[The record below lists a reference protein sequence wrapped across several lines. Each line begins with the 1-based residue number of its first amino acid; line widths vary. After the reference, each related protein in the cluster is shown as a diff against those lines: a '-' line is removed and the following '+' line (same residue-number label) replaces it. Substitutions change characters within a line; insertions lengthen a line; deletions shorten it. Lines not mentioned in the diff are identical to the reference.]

1 MGSQSLMD
9 SPQAIFT
16 SFKLPKPSTAPSSS
30 SSNKEIE
37 QPDSDDRSNS
47 PSLNMQDY
55 SLQGFDVFR
64 ENSKCPDN
72 LCPYLGMIHYHC
84 NQNRCLYVTDKEDV
98 LIMHSKDFH
107 DNIDILDGFE
117 FYDRNVDCRL
127 QNCPSNKINRHFH
140 CIRCNYSFVQYST
153 MSVHNQKHQE
163 EKGNYG
169 EIRVKSEP
177 LLMDEKAA
185 SSNDEH
191 SGAINL
197 SQNTTTIDNK
207 ISGEI
212 FLVRCFLE
220 YIVCSIS
227 APTYIY

>member
-30 SSNKEIE
+30 KDAE
-37 QPDSDDRSNS
+37 QQDSDDRSNS
-47 PSLNMQDY
+47 PSMNVQDY
-55 SLQGFDVFR
+55 SLQGFDVFQ

-72 LCPYLGMIHYHC
+72 LCPYLGSIHYHC

-140 CIRCNYSFVQYST
+140 CTRCNYSFVQYST
-153 MSVHNQKHQE
+153 MSVHNQKHLE
-163 EKGNYG
+163 ENSNKAYG

-177 LLMDEKAA
+177 MLLEEKP
-185 SSNDEH
+185 SSNEEQNQFG
-191 SGAINL
+191 GAINL
-197 SQNTTTIDNK
+197 SQTDNK
-207 ISGEI
+207 VSGKVLLYLFMCI
-212 FLVRCFLE
+212 FLG
-220 YIVCSIS
+220 
-227 APTYIY
+227 APTC

>member
-16 SFKLPKPSTAPSSS
+16 SFKLPKPSTAASSS
-30 SSNKEIE
+30 KETE
-37 QPDSDDRSNS
+37 QQDSDDRSNS
-47 PSLNMQDY
+47 PSDY

-72 LCPYLGMIHYHC
+72 LCPYLGTIHYHC

-127 QNCPSNKINRHFH
+127 PNCPSNKVNRHFH
-140 CIRCNYSFVQYST
+140 CTRCNYSFVQYST
-153 MSVHNQKHQE
+153 MSVHNQKHLE
-163 EKGNYG
+163 EKSYG

-177 LLMDEKAA
+177 LLMEEKPNAT
-185 SSNDEH
+185 EEL

-197 SQNTTTIDNK
+197 SQTDNNK
-207 ISGEI
+207 ISGKPPH
-212 FLVRCFLE
+212 
-220 YIVCSIS
+220 Y
-227 APTYIY
+227 

>member
-30 SSNKEIE
+30 KEEQQDSN
-37 QPDSDDRSNS
+37 DDRSNS
-47 PSLNMQDY
+47 PSNAQDY
-55 SLQGFDVFR
+55 SLQGFDVYQ

-72 LCPYLGMIHYHC
+72 LCPYLGAVHYHC

-127 QNCPSNKINRHFH
+127 QNCPSNKVNRHFH
-140 CIRCNYSFVQYST
+140 CTRCNYSFVQYST
-153 MSVHNQKHQE
+153 MSQHNQKHLE
-163 EKGNYG
+163 EGKGYG

-177 LLMDEKAA
+177 MLMEEKPETAGD
-185 SSNDEH
+185 NQVQF
-191 SGAINL
+191 GAINL
-197 SQNTTTIDNK
+197 SQNTADNK
-207 ISGEI
+207 VSGEC
-212 FLVRCFLE
+212 LQQLKPSVGWG
-220 YIVCSIS
+220 
-227 APTYIY
+227 

>member
-30 SSNKEIE
+30 KEIE
-37 QPDSDDRSNS
+37 QQDSDDRSNS
-47 PSLNMQDY
+47 PTVNMQDY
-55 SLQGFDVFR
+55 SLQGFDVFP

-72 LCPYLGMIHYHC
+72 LCPYLGTIHYHC

-127 QNCPSNKINRHFH
+127 SNCPSNKVNRHFH
-140 CIRCNYSFVQYST
+140 CTRCNYSFVQYST
-153 MSVHNQKHQE
+153 MAVHNQKHVADE
-163 EKGNYG
+163 GSNKAAAGAYG

-177 LLMDEKAA
+177 SLMEEKGTATGEEQ
-185 SSNDEH
+185 SQFG
-191 SGAINL
+191 GAINL
-197 SQNTTTIDNK
+197 SQNDNK
-207 ISGEI
+207 ISGEL
-212 FLVRCFLE
+212 F
-220 YIVCSIS
+220 SILIL
-227 APTYIY
+227 AVFAHARFFFDL

>member
-1 MGSQSLMD
+1 MD

-30 SSNKEIE
+30 KETE
-37 QPDSDDRSNS
+37 QQDSDDNS
-47 PSLNMQDY
+47 SVNAQDY
-55 SLQGFDVFR
+55 TLQGFDVFQ

-72 LCPYLGMIHYHC
+72 LCPYLGSIHYHC

-127 QNCPSNKINRHFH
+127 QNCPSNKVNRHFH
-140 CIRCNYSFVQYST
+140 CTRCNYSFVQYST

-163 EKGNYG
+163 EGKGYG

-177 LLMDEKAA
+177 MLLEEKPTG
-185 SSNDEH
+185 NEEQNQFG
-191 SGAINL
+191 GAINL
-197 SQNTTTIDNK
+197 SQTDNK
-207 ISGEI
+207 VSGEI
-212 FLVRCFLE
+212 CFVYGVLLFFFLTLLVHRPV
-220 YIVCSIS
+220 YISIFYLS
-227 APTYIY
+227 SG